1 MGRVKDYLMDLD
13 ESIGTITEFCSI
25 VESPEFSNLVGNSFN
40 IDRYIGFTNHLRD
53 EIIYTTNNNK
63 IDSDLVNFVQT
74 TISHLK
80 DFAYKLLEN
89 KTPNFALNLF
99 VKELNLSIDQF
110 QRLRRNN
117 EEINIS
123 NSSDYYEHKIKELQQ
138 REDELLRNLVIT
150 EGRSNEEI
158 TQAKLEAET
167 AKKELEDTKRQLELK
182 KRQEDARKNW
192 KSNIEDTFSELE
204 IYLSPIKTEQDRLK
218 NLFWVYLIASCVIVL
233 VVALIEI
240 IAIIKIA
247 NSPAFPDF
255 KQYITVFLPIPIVGA
270 MLWAF
275 IYQMNRAQRQLIVIA
290 KSIHKVEYVQGLL
303 LAINKLAPNVEDGIT
318 RINAALDKLINNH
331 LNENEVNSEE
341 DIIKEEKKDVVPVE
355 SLIKILKELKGVVGK
370 E

>member
-1 MGRVKDYLMDLD
+1 MKMEEWFNNFKIANEAIKSAIIDLMRRYNNIAEDPKYSQYSLDISSIEGFLVEVLNDITKEKDSINVAALKFMEKRLPIIDDLTNLFSNNPSDYTKQQFEEYTQHVEEEYKKFKDDLD
-13 ESIGTITEFCSI
+13 
-25 VESPEFSNLVGNSFN
+25 NKKANNSEE
-40 IDRYIGFTNHLRD
+40 Y
-53 EIIYTTNNNK
+53 YNK
-63 IDSDLVNFVQT
+63 N
-74 TISHLK
+74 
-80 DFAYKLLEN
+80 
-89 KTPNFALNLF
+89 
-99 VKELNLSIDQF
+99 
-110 QRLRRNN
+110 
-117 EEINIS
+117 
-123 NSSDYYEHKIKELQQ
+123 IKELQSRIEELQ
-138 REDELLRNLVIT
+138 KNLSTENVHKENANNLIKDLISQKENYERELALKI
-150 EGRSNEEI
+150 
-158 TQAKLEAET
+158 K
-167 AKKELEDTKRQLELK
+167 QL
-182 KRQEDARKNW
+182 DARKNW
-192 KSNIEDTFSELE
+192 KSNIEETFSELE
-204 IYLSPIKTEQDRLK
+204 IYLSPIKTEQNRLNK
-218 NLFWVYLIASCVIVL
+218 MFWVYLIASCVIVL

-331 LNENEVNSEE
+331 LNENEINSEE